1 MFNYFC
7 YICFSFQNYWLISIT
22 SWNWPIW
29 QILIYFD
36 ILFTIKLNFN
46 FQWII
51 FFRFLENFF
60 FQVRRKIQ
68 ISFPDL
74 QKRARISVIK
84 YFIILNVFLII
95 LYLFIKVHSLIFF
108 LILLINTSLIEIIR
122 NMFIHL
128 FCERIVQNGNILLII
143 LLIKLLLIIF
153 VWIDC
158 LSWVIFNNWSF
169 VFFWS

>member
-1 MFNYFC
+1 
-7 YICFSFQNYWLISIT
+7 LISIT

-74 QKRARISVIK
+74 QKRTRTSIIK
-84 YFIILNVFLII
+84 YFIILNVFIII
-95 LYLFIKVHSLIFF
+95 LYLFFKVHCLIFF
-108 LILLINTSLIEIIR
+108 LILLINTSLIEIIW